1 MYKLSIINWKDLADK
16 N

>member
-1 MYKLSIINWKDLADK
+1 MYKLSITINHSS